1 MAIKLYKPTTS
12 ARRKMSVVDYSV
24 LSKKKP
30 EKALLSPIKKNS
42 GRDNLGHISIRH
54 QGGGAKRMYRQI
66 SNLQK
71 KINQE
76 AEVLAI
82 EYDPNRS
89 GFIALIKYAG
99 GEKAYILCP
108 EALKIGNKIKA
119 SDKTDVKVGNR
130 MKLKNIN
137 TGIEIYD
144 IELIPG
150 RGKGQIVRSAGSA
163 ATIAAQAE
171 GSGKRAQYV
180 QVKMPSGEIRLI
192 HGECFAS
199 IGRVS
204 NPDHSSIRI
213 AKAGRNRHLGI
224 RPSVRGKVMSPKS
237 HPHGGGEGVN
247 PIGLKYPKTPW
258 GKPALGYKTRK
269 NKYSNKFII
278 KRKNDR

>member
-1 MAIKLYKPTTS
+1 MALKFYKPTTS
-12 ARRKMSVVDYSV
+12 ACRKMSVVDYSV
-24 LSKKKP
+24 LTKKEP
-30 EKALLSPIKKNS
+30 EKSLVSPLNKS
-42 GRDNLGHISIRH
+42 TGRDNRGHISVRH
-54 QGGGAKRMYRQI
+54 KGGGAKRMFRLV

-71 KINQE
+71 KMNVV
-76 AEVLAI
+76 AEIIAI

-89 GFIALIKYAG
+89 GFIALIKYQD

-108 EALKIGNKIKA
+108 ENIKIGDKVVASEKAEIK
-119 SDKTDVKVGNR
+119 TGNR
-130 MKLKNIN
+130 TKLMNIA

-150 RGKGQIVRSAGSA
+150 RGKGQIVKSAGSS
-163 ATIAAQAE
+163 ATVAAQAE

-180 QVKMPSGEIRLI
+180 QVKLPSGEIRLI

-204 NPDHSSIRI
+204 NPDYSSMRI
-213 AKAGRNRHLGI
+213 AKAGRTRHMGI
-224 RPSVRGKVMSPKS
+224 RPSVRGKVMSPRS

-269 NKYSNKFII
+269 NKYSSKFII

>member
-12 ARRKMSVVDYSV
+12 ARRKMSVVDYSG
-24 LSKKKP
+24 LT
-30 EKALLSPIKKNS
+30 KKNPERS
-42 GRDNLGHISIRH
+42 LVMPVKRSFGRDSQGHISIRH
-54 QGGGAKRMYRQI
+54 KGGGAKRMLRLI

-71 KINQE
+71 KMDKAAAIE
-76 AEVLAI
+76 AI

-89 GFIALIKYAG
+89 GFIALIKYED
-99 GEKAYILCP
+99 GERSYILCP
-108 EALKIGNKIKA
+108 EGLKIGDKVVASEKAEIK
-119 SDKTDVKVGNR
+119 TGNR
-130 MKLKNIN
+130 LKLKNIT

-150 RGKGQIVRSAGSA
+150 RGKGQIVKSAGSA
-163 ATIAAQAE
+163 AVVAAQAE

-180 QVKMPSGEIRLI
+180 QVKLPSGEIRLI

-204 NPDHSSIRI
+204 NLDHSSMRI
-213 AKAGRNRHLGI
+213 AKAGRKRHMGI

-247 PIGLKYPKTPW
+247 SIGLKYPKTPW

-278 KRKNDR
+278 KRKND